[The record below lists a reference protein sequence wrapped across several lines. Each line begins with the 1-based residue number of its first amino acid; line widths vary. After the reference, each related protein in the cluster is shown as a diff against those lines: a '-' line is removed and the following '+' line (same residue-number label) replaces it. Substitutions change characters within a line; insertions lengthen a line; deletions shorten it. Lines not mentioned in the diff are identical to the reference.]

1 MAFRPDERGVLES
14 IGPGHPARVI
24 SETVLE
30 MDLNDFQRLATIV
43 TPFALAWVAAIQA
56 RITKQ
61 SDQLTDL
68 ERRVMQARVDA
79 QKDAVSRSEIERLS
93 AQMGQMLTMMRQQT
107 GQLSR
112 LEDRIEGN
120 RRA

>member
-1 MAFRPDERGVLES
+1 
-14 IGPGHPARVI
+14 
-24 SETVLE
+24 
-30 MDLNDFQRLATIV
+30 MDLNDLQRLVSLI

-68 ERRVMQARVDA
+68 ERRVLQARVEA
-79 QKDAVSRSEIERLS
+79 QKDTVSRGEIERLS
-93 AQMGQMLTMMRQQT
+93 AQVGQVLAMMRQQT

-112 LEDRIEGN
+112 LEDRIEGA
-120 RRA
+120 RRG

>member
-1 MAFRPDERGVLES
+1 
-14 IGPGHPARVI
+14 
-24 SETVLE
+24 

-43 TPFALAWVAAIQA
+43 TPFVLAWVAAIQA

-61 SDQLTDL
+61 SDQLADL
-68 ERRVMQARVDA
+68 ERRVMQARVEA
-79 QKDAVSRSEIERLS
+79 QKEAVSRSEIERLS
-93 AQMGQMLTMMRQQT
+93 AQMGQMLAMMRQQT

-120 RRA
+120 RRG